1 MSLNNNLFRTFA
13 SMVKNKTGLKFYDV
27 TTQLSNFGIEFI
39 LSAKVSSS
47 AYFPGKDEDDLDCE
61 VNTD

>member
-1 MSLNNNLFRTFA
+1 
-13 SMVKNKTGLKFYDV
+13 MVKNKTGLKFYDV

-39 LSAKVSSS
+39 LSAKVISS